1 VIFCRLGANIAPRAK
16 IVARHLVPVGKETD
30 RHWEQGEDPSMLDPK
45 LQVYGRTGR
54 LVVLD
59 EDERNELRKIGVRRL
74 MRATKLTQKVIY
86 SILAGKSVRKQT
98 MASFRIGAESLSS

>member
-1 VIFCRLGANIAPRAK
+1 M
-16 IVARHLVPVGKETD
+16 ARGLVPVGKETD

-45 LQVYGRTGR
+45 LQIYGRTGK

-59 EDERNELRKIGVRRL
+59 EDERNELRQIGVRTL

-86 SILAGKSVRKQT
+86 SVLSGKGVRKQT
-98 MASFRIGAESLSS
+98 MSVFRIGVASLRNP

>member
-1 VIFCRLGANIAPRAK
+1 
-16 IVARHLVPVGKETD
+16 
-30 RHWEQGEDPSMLDPK
+30 MLDPK
-45 LQVYGRTGR
+45 LQIYGRTGK

-59 EDERNELRKIGVRRL
+59 EDEQNELRQIGVRKL

-86 SILAGKSVRKQT
+86 SILAGKGVRKQT